1 MNRGNLA
8 EDPKSGLPS
17 SSRYSRDG
25 GEKNSLL
32 YVDGS
37 AVRKERRS
45 GNQGSTVKG
54 NHNSGKKR
62 SVGRY
67 SADSHMDRLAV
78 GSDGRLFQVKEK
90 GSPSISEQHSQ
101 NLKSSK
107 DKPSKDRLSEKKPL
121 KEKSSEEKTFEKK
134 AFEEKPS
141 EEKTFKKKAPEQA
154 SSRQSTSGYGPVE
167 HRPAI
172 SQSVLSADGD
182 ADSDAYGDS
191 HAYADGD
198 AHGGVDGDAHGRAE
212 GNAYGAAHGGADG
225 NALGGAEGDAGG
237 IVPAKSERSYLT
249 QGNPLLAGS
258 RKGKSLFNRIR
269 VPLIAAAAAAA
280 LTGYGF
286 TAWHY
291 TNRFYPGT
299 VFFGIPAAEMS
310 VYDVKA
316 AVKAKVDS
324 YSLDLVARKPLTGT
338 GSGNAAASDNVITA
352 EDVAMVYRDNGEIDS
367 AMKNQKVWAWPVMM
381 LAQMFGEGDSALE
394 TTYDDSLVTDAVA
407 GLACMQKENM
417 IAPENAKVILTDDGA
432 SVQTEIYGTTLD
444 REKTEEAVRTA
455 LNTGSTQIDLDD
467 LGLYKN
473 PKVYSS
479 DLSLM
484 SDAMALNKILG
495 AKVLLRFGNRTEVI
509 NSEVI
514 SKMLDK
520 RGSSYELNEEKLR
533 SYVGGLADKYD
544 TLQKERLFYTS
555 IGTKITLEEGRG
567 DYGWQLD
574 QDATYEK
581 LLEAIR
587 DQKKTTID
595 PVYTQ
600 EAFCRDK
607 NDIGETYVEISLT
620 NQTLWFYKYGKLVV
634 ETPVVTGNPY
644 AGHETPSGGVWS
656 LKGRMR
662 NQTLS
667 GQGYNSPVDY
677 WMPFNGG
684 VGIHDMQSRAWF
696 GGSIY
701 LGSGSHGCINT
712 PLAAVKLIYDQIEE
726 GVPVIVYKDESEEA
740 YSQVTGPFDAQS
752 LNAQIQETYGT
763 VEDDGI
769 GSIVAW
775 SRSQR
780 AQAQAAAAAAQA
792 ASTGATA
799 S

>member
-172 SQSVLSADGD
+172 LQSVLSADGD

-198 AHGGVDGDAHGRAE
+198 AHGGADGDA
-212 GNAYGAAHGGADG
+212 
-225 NALGGAEGDAGG
+225 DAGG
-237 IVPAKSERSYLT
+237 IVPVKSERSYLT

>member
-90 GSPSISEQHSQ
+90 GFPSISEQHSQ

-172 SQSVLSADGD
+172 SQSVISADGD

-191 HAYADGD
+191 HAFADGD
-198 AHGGVDGDAHGRAE
+198 VHGGAAPGGADGDVHGGAAP
-212 GNAYGAAHGGADG
+212 GGADVNAYGAAS
-225 NALGGAEGDAGG
+225 GGAEGDAGG

-381 LAQMFGEGDSALE
+381 LARMFGEGDSALE
-394 TTYDDSLVTDAVA
+394 TSYDSSLVPEAVSR
-407 GLACMQKENM
+407 LACMQKESM
-417 IAPENAKVILTDDGA
+417 LLP
-432 SVQTEIYGTTLD
+432 QT
-444 REKTEEAVRTA
+444 
-455 LNTGSTQIDLDD
+455 
-467 LGLYKN
+467 
-473 PKVYSS
+473 
-479 DLSLM
+479 
-484 SDAMALNKILG
+484 
-495 AKVLLRFGNRTEVI
+495 
-509 NSEVI
+509 
-514 SKMLDK
+514 
-520 RGSSYELNEEKLR
+520 
-533 SYVGGLADKYD
+533 
-544 TLQKERLFYTS
+544 
-555 IGTKITLEEGRG
+555 
-567 DYGWQLD
+567 
-574 QDATYEK
+574 
-581 LLEAIR
+581 
-587 DQKKTTID
+587 
-595 PVYTQ
+595 
-600 EAFCRDK
+600 
-607 NDIGETYVEISLT
+607 
-620 NQTLWFYKYGKLVV
+620 
-634 ETPVVTGNPY
+634 
-644 AGHETPSGGVWS
+644 
-656 LKGRMR
+656 
-662 NQTLS
+662 
-667 GQGYNSPVDY
+667 
-677 WMPFNGG
+677 
-684 VGIHDMQSRAWF
+684 
-696 GGSIY
+696 
-701 LGSGSHGCINT
+701 
-712 PLAAVKLIYDQIEE
+712 
-726 GVPVIVYKDESEEA
+726 
-740 YSQVTGPFDAQS
+740 
-752 LNAQIQETYGT
+752 
-763 VEDDGI
+763 
-769 GSIVAW
+769 
-775 SRSQR
+775 
-780 AQAQAAAAAAQA
+780 
-792 ASTGATA
+792 
-799 S
+799 